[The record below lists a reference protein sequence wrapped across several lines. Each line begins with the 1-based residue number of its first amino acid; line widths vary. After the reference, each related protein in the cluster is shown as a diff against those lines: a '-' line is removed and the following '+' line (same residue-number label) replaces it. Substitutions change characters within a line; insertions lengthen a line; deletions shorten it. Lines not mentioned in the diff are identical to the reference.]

1 MEAEEEKYAYVY
13 EQINK
18 IRRLCDDIE
27 EQLKNKEASFIMI
40 LGDVEMTIYTSQ
52 DKLEDT
58 IANVKRAGFKVKE

>member
-1 MEAEEEKYAYVY
+1 
-13 EQINK
+13 
-18 IRRLCDDIE
+18 
-27 EQLKNKEASFIMI
+27 MI

>member
-1 MEAEEEKYAYVY
+1 MENRKSSS
-13 EQINK
+13 NN
-18 IRRLCDDIE
+18 IE